1 MKKLIIDSKQKE
13 DILRMHGFIK
23 EQASGLGPDDIMPGL
38 PGSGYNDDGS
48 PKTETPSVT
57 PTATDKKIIPTVE
70 GKVFIDAIA
79 SGCLPG
85 PKTKIKKTKK
95 GTYVYV
101 EKAKSGKIIYF
112 YDNLTWKLSD
122 GSGSGKWACPELT
135 NTATTTPSVTQ
146 STSTTTPSVTQ
157 STSTTTSTT
166 TLSPQGSS
174 PVLPKTNLEKKLETM
189 SAQELAQ
196 SAKDVNQTLSDDLS
210 FNGCTQLVDTY
221 FELAKKGQPN
231 KDIET
236 FKKKVYACNDNHRSS
251 WKEDT
256 KDKLRWLRGN
266 EEEAKKI
273 FGLFKKYPR
282 TGNIRDTEGRKVYR
296 LNQLPEVN

>member
-23 EQASGLGPDDIMPGL
+23 EQASGLGPDDIMPGE
-38 PGSGYNDDGS
+38 PGSPYNADGTT
-48 PKTETPSVT
+48 KTVTPSVT
-57 PTATDKKIIPTVE
+57 PTVTEKKPDVPTVE

-85 PKTKIKKTKK
+85 PKTKIKKTKSGK
-95 GTYVYV
+95 YVYV

-122 GSGSGKWACPELT
+122 GSGSGKWTCPELKPT
-135 NTATTTPSVTQ
+135 PATTPSVTQ
-146 STSTTTPSVTQ
+146 SAATA
-157 STSTTTSTT
+157 TSTT

-174 PVLPKTNLEKKLETM
+174 PVLSKTNQEKKLEGM

-196 SAKDVNQTLSDDLS
+196 SAKDVNQTLTDDLS

>member
-23 EQASGLGPDDIMPGL
+23 EQDSGLGPDDIMPGE
-38 PGSGYNDDGS
+38 PGSPYNAADGS
-48 PKTETPSVT
+48 KKTETPSVT
-57 PTATDKKIIPTVE
+57 PTATDKKLQIPTVE

-135 NTATTTPSVTQ
+135 NTPTTTPSVTQ
-146 STSTTTPSVTQ
+146 SA
-157 STSTTTSTT
+157 STTTSTTT

-174 PVLPKTNLEKKLETM
+174 PVKPPKTNLETKLEAM

-196 SAKDVNQTLSDDLS
+196 SAKDVNKTLSDDLS

>member
-135 NTATTTPSVTQ
+135 NTPTTTPSVTQ
-146 STSTTTPSVTQ
+146 SA
-157 STSTTTSTT
+157 STTTSTT

-174 PVLPKTNLEKKLETM
+174 PVLPLTSQEKKLGAM

>member
-146 STSTTTPSVTQ
+146 STSTTT
-157 STSTTTSTT
+157 STT

-174 PVLPKTNLEKKLETM
+174 PVLPLTSQEKKLGVM

>member
-1 MKKLIIDSKQKE
+1 
-13 DILRMHGFIK
+13 
-23 EQASGLGPDDIMPGL
+23 MPGL

-57 PTATDKKIIPTVE
+57 PTATDKKIQIPTVE

-135 NTATTTPSVTQ
+135 NTPATTPSVTQ
-146 STSTTTPSVTQ
+146 SAATA
-157 STSTTTSTT
+157 TSTT

-174 PVLPKTNLEKKLETM
+174 PVLPKTNIEKKLEAM